1 MTTAET
7 IELVRFVLAAY
18 PAQRARMSGED
29 AKAMVAAYAAG
40 LADVELEHAQAAATR
55 LIRTSK
61 WLPSVSEIRE
71 AIGVVHAG
79 ERRSGID
86 AWGDVIAMRT
96 YRDRDALETFDPLS
110 VEICRRFGWLEWR
123 VLVRG
128 GRDFDQW
135 HVSSC
140 ENEPADRARFAEAY
154 DKLTA
159 SARREAQAAPGAL
172 PAGGAVEGAK
182 TLPAAAHELVTGVAR
197 ALAGSR

>member
-1 MTTAET
+1 MTTSET

-18 PAQRARMSGED
+18 PAQRSRMSGED

-40 LADVELEHAQAAATR
+40 LADVELEHARAGATR

-61 WLPSVSEIRE
+61 WLPSVAELRE

-86 AWGDVIAMRT
+86 AWGDVVSMRT
-96 YRDRDALETFDPLS
+96 YRDREALETFDPLV
-110 VEICRRFGWLEWR
+110 VELCRRFGWIEWR

-128 GRDFDQW
+128 GRDVDQW
-135 HVSSC
+135 HVVSG

-172 PAGGAVEGAK
+172 PSGGAAAGAK
-182 TLPAAAHELVTGVAR
+182 TLQAGADELVAGVAR
-197 ALAGSR
+197 ALGGGR